1 MDEAIRFILGNF
13 TLTFLVIGLAAWLVS
28 LLRTSKPRT
37 LATVIRSAA
46 LLFPD
51 VRLQLSLQLHPAH
64 FFRPH
69 MIGWSVRSRRRLDLQ
84 AWAFS
89 AVGLMA
95 CWCSFDLWFTA
106 IVGLVL
112 FLLGAAGGHIYQIVN
127 ADNAPGNAGVIL
139 YTDIL
144 IPLIA
149 FALLWLQHR

>member
-1 MDEAIRFILGNF
+1 
-13 TLTFLVIGLAAWLVS
+13 
-28 LLRTSKPRT
+28 
-37 LATVIRSAA
+37 
-46 LLFPD
+46 
-51 VRLQLSLQLHPAH
+51 
-64 FFRPH
+64 